1 VKECISDLVHVVP
14 NTNENSIWVKIGK
27 DCSRDKV
34 LFIGSFYVS
43 PESRTNKLNLFEI
56 LNDDIKILRGKGDI
70 VLQGD
75 FNARTGQKN
84 DFIQPDPFFETLFDR
99 CPETPMLPPRNS
111 EDQGINTR
119 GDQLLDF
126 CKTNELAI
134 VNGRKIGD
142 LFGKLT
148 SHQYNGS
155 SAIDYLIT
163 EITNFNK
170 ISLFEVGDYTPWLSD
185 HTPIFSQIKLN
196 IRTNHLDQS
205 ITLHA
210 RDKGYTWDD
219 ECEEQF
225 KAFLSNH
232 ETILE
237 NTSQATKQNSDANKL
252 ANEIKNSILNA
263 SKECNL
269 KKKKQ
274 KKGKISTPWFD
285 KECLDLKKSLTEIG
299 KKLRDDKG
307 NVELRNEIFA
317 LKKKLK
323 KMVRKKKRLH
333 KKNFLNEM
341 EKCSFT
347 DQKKYW
353 NLVRQLEQKEDDKT
367 QYVSPKHLSE
377 HYKNLLTAKR
387 DINMPPN
394 CTNIGKLDHPIT
406 PEELDKAK
414 HVLKRGKA
422 NGIDTINN
430 EMIACV
436 LEVCPHIILTLF
448 NTVLE
453 KNITIDS
460 WTVGIITAIYKNKG
474 SRSETENYRGISLLS
489 CLGKFF
495 TAILYNRLL
504 KFAIDNKI
512 LSPAKLG
519 FMPGNRTSDAHL
531 IIHNLVRKQ
540 CHNNGGRIYSCF
552 IDFSKA
558 FDTIPR
564 DTLLNKLL
572 KLGID

>member
-1 VKECISDLVHVVP
+1 
-14 NTNENSIWVKIGK
+14 
-27 DCSRDKV
+27 
-34 LFIGSFYVS
+34 
-43 PESRTNKLNLFEI
+43 
-56 LNDDIKILRGKGDI
+56 
-70 VLQGD
+70 
-75 FNARTGQKN
+75 
-84 DFIQPDPFFETLFDR
+84 
-99 CPETPMLPPRNS
+99 MLPPRNS

-196 IRTNHLDQS
+196 IRTNHSDQT

-232 ETILE
+232 KTILE
-237 NTSQATKQNSDANKL
+237 NTSQATRQNSDANKL

-333 KKNFLNEM
+333 KKKILNEM

-353 NLVRQLEQKEDDKT
+353 NLVRQLEQKEEDKT

-430 EMIACV
+430 EMIACF
-436 LEVCPHIILTLF
+436 LEVYPHIILTLF

-474 SRSETENYRGISLLS
+474 SRSEPENYRGISLLS

-519 FMPGNRTSDAHL
+519 FMPGNRTSDAHV

-572 KLGID
+572 KLGIDGNFFNIIKNIYTNDKICIKHEDKITEAIDVNLGVKQGCILSPLLFNLFLADLPDILDNDIQSTDQKTDHPSCLFWADDIVLFSESEEGLKKNAKIHGKILQNK